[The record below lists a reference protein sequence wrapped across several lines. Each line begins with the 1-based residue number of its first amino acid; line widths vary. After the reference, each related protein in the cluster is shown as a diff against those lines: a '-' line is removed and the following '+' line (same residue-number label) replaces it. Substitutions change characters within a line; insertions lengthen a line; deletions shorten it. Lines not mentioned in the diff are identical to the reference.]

1 MPAIKRIVLDVL
13 KPHQPNAL
21 EFASSLA
28 GLGDDYNVK
37 LKVTEVDEKTES
49 TVIIIEAVSLDFTR
63 IENAIIEMGG
73 SVHSIDE
80 VEVDGRSRAS
90 LTESD

>member
-21 EFASSLA
+21 EFANSLA
-28 GLGDDYNVK
+28 TLGDDYNVK

-49 TVIIIEAVSLDFTR
+49 TVIILEAVSLDFTL

-80 VEVDGRSRAS
+80 VVVDGGSRRSFA
-90 LTESD
+90 ESD

>member
-1 MPAIKRIVLDVL
+1 MPSIKRIVLDVL

-21 EFASSLA
+21 EFANALA
-28 GLGDDYNVK
+28 ALGDDYNVK

-49 TVIIIEAVSLDFTR
+49 TVIILEAVSLDFTL

-80 VEVDGRSRAS
+80 VEVDGGSRAS
-90 LTESD
+90 RARSD